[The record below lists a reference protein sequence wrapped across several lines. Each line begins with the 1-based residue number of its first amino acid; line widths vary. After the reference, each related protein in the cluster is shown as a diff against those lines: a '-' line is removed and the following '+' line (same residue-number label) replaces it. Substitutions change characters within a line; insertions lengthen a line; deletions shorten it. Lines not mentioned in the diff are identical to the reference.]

1 MGTRLPFTVSDLIA
15 MDVFPPPLAA
25 DAWTRTY
32 GPRLH
37 ETHTG
42 RTGRSPEITCKSSS
56 LGQVRGRPKAGQTM
70 LRCGTVGETAQARRY
85 AAAGVPRIGVPQR
98 SRQPLP
104 QARSAA
110 RRSGRAGSTGSRKR
124 RHSPAVQ
131 TGRLWRVRRSRSYLS
146 AGE

>member
-56 LGQVRGRPKAGQTM
+56 LGQVRGRPKAGQTIPPSRPPPAF
-70 LRCGTVGETAQARRY
+70 LVWASRRDH
-85 AAAGVPRIGVPQR
+85 
-98 SRQPLP
+98 
-104 QARSAA
+104 
-110 RRSGRAGSTGSRKR
+110 GSRYRKPDQPR
-124 RHSPAVQ
+124 AVAVV
-131 TGRLWRVRRSRSYLS
+131 RVRQGPANEGIRQQCKQ
-146 AGE
+146 A